1 MNKYL
6 IILFTLIIGCN
17 PTSENT
23 TLQVENLNSNISVQE
38 ELAELGFGNSSGN
51 SIEIILNTPIETA
64 GFQFE
69 LVTTNGFILTNAT
82 GGMAEDAEFTTS
94 SSELGVVL
102 GFSFSGAT
110 IPAGNYVLTNLSFTG
125 DGQSEFCLVNPV
137 IDGLDVQLGECV
149 VVVTDPDAIITIGNN
164 TLSTMD
170 ILIES
175 EVEVAGFQFDING
188 ITVSEAFG
196 GIAEES
202 GFTMTVGN
210 TTIIGF
216 SFDGSVMPVSTGVM
230 VTLAFEGEQG
240 AEVCLSDLV
249 LSSPVGTAIV
259 TEVGDCI
266 TLDLIEPGDVNFD
279 GVINVVDIVLVVNY
293 ILDELVPNYEE
304 TLAADFN
311 QDGLINVVD
320 VVNMVSVVLDTSIPE
335 AVEWIEENFPR
346 LKIRETLEKLN
357 YIQHLIHHIEQEV
370 N

>member
-6 IILFTLIIGCN
+6 IILFALIIGCN
-17 PTSENT
+17 TTSDNT
-23 TLQVENLNSNISVQE
+23 LLQVESLNSNISVQE
-38 ELAELGFGNSSGN
+38 ELAQLEFGSSSGN
-51 SIEIILNTPIETA
+51 SIEVILNTPIPTA

-69 LVTTNGFILTNAT
+69 LTTTNEFILTSAT
-82 GGMAEDAEFTTS
+82 GGMAQDADFTVS

-110 IPAGNYVLTNLSFTG
+110 VPSGEYVLTNLSFDG
-125 DGQSEFCLVNPV
+125 EGQSEFCLTNPV

-149 VVVTDPDAIITIGNN
+149 TVVTNPDAIITIGNN

-175 EVEVAGFQFDING
+175 EVEVAGFQFDITG

-216 SFDGSVMPVSTGVM
+216 SFSGDVIPVSNGVM
-230 VTLAFEGEQG
+230 VSLTFEGEQG
-240 AEVCLSDLV
+240 AEVCLSNLV
-249 LSSPVGTAIV
+249 LSSPMGIAIFTDVG
-259 TEVGDCI
+259 ECI

-279 GVINVVDIVLVVNY
+279 GVINVVDIVLTVNY

-304 TLAADFN
+304 ALAADFN

-320 VVNMVSVVLDTSIPE
+320 VVNMVSLVLDTSISE
-335 AVEWIEENFPR
+335 SVGWIEENFPILDIRNR
-346 LKIRETLEKLN
+346 LQKLN
-357 YIQHLIHHIEQEV
+357 YNIV
-370 N
+370 D